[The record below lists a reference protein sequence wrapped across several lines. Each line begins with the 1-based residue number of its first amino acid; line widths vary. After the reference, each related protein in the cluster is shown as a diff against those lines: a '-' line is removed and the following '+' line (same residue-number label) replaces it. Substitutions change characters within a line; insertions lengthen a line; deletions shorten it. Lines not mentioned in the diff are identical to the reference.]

1 MVDECS
7 FDWVFMTWDLVVLGA
22 NLFEINHL
30 VILDTSKLKI
40 FSSLRE
46 GKSTSRH
53 VSTRKRVNK
62 IGNVIE
68 KKNVIYWTKRISHI
82 TKRDLKHN
90 NTL

>member
-1 MVDECS
+1 MVDECN
-7 FDWVFMTWDLVVLGA
+7 FGWVFMTWDLVVLGA

-40 FSSLRE
+40 FSSLE

-53 VSTRKRVNK
+53 VSTRKTVNK

-68 KKNVIYWTKRISHI
+68 KKT
-82 TKRDLKHN
+82 
-90 NTL
+90 